1 VSIPRLVVTILCL
14 ALIMVVA
21 VSVAALITHA
31 ILAGPMCAL
40 ATLETATSRELRRE
54 LRAR

>member
-14 ALIMVVA
+14 ALVMVVA

-31 ILAGPMCAL
+31 ILAGLMSAL
-40 ATLETATSRELRRE
+40 ATFETATSRELRRE

>member
-1 VSIPRLVVTILCL
+1 MSIPRLVVTILCL
-14 ALIMVVA
+14 GLIMVVA

-40 ATLETATSRELRRE
+40 ATFETATSRELRRE

>member
-31 ILAGPMCAL
+31 ILAGLMSAL
-40 ATLETATSRELRRE
+40 ATFETATSRELRRE